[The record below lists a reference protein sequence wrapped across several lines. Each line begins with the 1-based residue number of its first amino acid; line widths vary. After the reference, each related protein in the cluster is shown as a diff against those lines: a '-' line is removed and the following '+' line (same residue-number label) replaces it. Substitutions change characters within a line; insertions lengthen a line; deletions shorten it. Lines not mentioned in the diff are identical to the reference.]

1 MQGTRHDGSEPVRP
15 VRRFHHGD
23 LLRAGET
30 ARTLHLGVRGI
41 LPVGVPIRFPSRSLA
56 FWFVGSY
63 LVDHRRA
70 PLVDRYTRAR
80 NGRFGEMTLAAAEKL

>member
-1 MQGTRHDGSEPVRP
+1 MQGARHDGSEPVRP

-30 ARTLHLGVRGI
+30 ARTLHLGVCGI
-41 LPVGVPIRFPSRSLA
+41 LPVGVPIRFPARGLA

-63 LVDHRRA
+63 LVDHCRA
-70 PLVDRYTRAR
+70 PLVDYTRADNR
-80 NGRFGEMTLAAAEKL
+80 GFGEMTLAAMEKL